1 MSLHDFNELN
11 SVAALRHVIKDINL
25 QKIIV
30 METSMTILNN
40 VALYMQYLTLETN
53 QIQWGLVLQEFETL
67 FRHLEP
73 LMNKSHDF
81 TCLFIIM
88 SSLLKV
94 PAISN
99 AKVCAYLIT
108 KLE

>member
-1 MSLHDFNELN
+1 M
-11 SVAALRHVIKDINL
+11 I
-25 QKIIV
+25 
-30 METSMTILNN
+30 ILNN
-40 VALYMQYLTLETN
+40 VALYIQYLTLETN
-53 QIQWGLVLQEFETL
+53 QGQWGLVLQEFETL

-73 LMNKSHDF
+73 LMSKSYDF

-99 AKVCAYLIT
+99 TKVELACSYRMQNSFIDCFFR
-108 KLE
+108 KNF